1 MRVTISRETSLE
13 VVRLVEAK
21 SDAKRRQSNSP
32 TIALEA
38 QAAMAQYD
46 AIIATFG
53 YDFSIFA
60 FDDLH
65 DVSCKLVANS
75 GVGIN
80 HIDIAATR
88 RAGIRVTNT
97 PGAITE
103 ATADIAL
110 TLMLMTCRRAGEGE
124 RMVRAGNWRGWGPTQ
139 LLGMHMS
146 GKTIGIIGMG
156 RIG

>member
-1 MRVTISRETSLE
+1 M
-13 VVRLVEAK
+13 
-21 SDAKRRQSNSP
+21 
-32 TIALEA
+32 
-38 QAAMAQYD
+38 
-46 AIIATFG
+46 
-53 YDFSIFA
+53 
-60 FDDLH
+60 
-65 DVSCKLVANS
+65 SCKLVANS

-97 PGAITE
+97 PGAVTE